1 MHGTRLTPRLSF
13 DMSQEE
19 VRGRSLPWSRIE
31 TDAAVRLR
39 LSIVDLVPSR
49 AAELAEIN
57 VRLARSNE
65 ELDAF
70 AYLAGHDL
78 KEPLRAI
85 HRNACCLMEEG
96 SSGLPLSADAT
107 ARLDAVL
114 RLTVRMDNLLD
125 ALLHMAQVGRLSLDL
140 EDTPIAAVL
149 VEALEIMGAR
159 LIDSGVE
166 IRVPQPLPSMRC
178 NRIRVREVLSN
189 LITNAVK
196 YNDKTDPWVEIG
208 YIDAQ
213 NLEQAVAR
221 PLSAP
226 ADTTG
231 QTIFYVRDNGI
242 GIESRHGERFLPSSS
257 ACTPAMRSEAA
268 MAPGWQSLAGSS
280 SSTAAG
286 SGSIP
291 SPAPAAPFTLPWPAS
306 IRAMVAVSPDRQVRL
321 WRASHEERR
330 QGGHSQD
337 IDRRRQSA

>member
-242 GIESRHGERFLPSSS
+242 GIESRHGERVFAIFKRLHPRD
-257 ACTPAMRSEAA
+257 AFGGGNGAGLAIARRLVEQHCGRIWFDSE
-268 MAPGWQSLAGSS
+268 PGTGSTFYFTLAGVDPGNGCRQP
-280 SSTAAG
+280 G
-286 SGSIP
+286 SAS
-291 SPAPAAPFTLPWPAS
+291 APVESKP
-306 IRAMVAVSPDRQVRL
+306 
-321 WRASHEERR
+321 
-330 QGGHSQD
+330 
-337 IDRRRQSA
+337 